1 MNQSGKSPV
10 LDLVNFMRW
19 RSRFQSAIC
28 GVNQLNGIH
37 ESATKLVNNQQL
49 SPHKKITTTLTILS
63 TQM

>member
-1 MNQSGKSPV
+1 MSQSGKSSIF
-10 LDLVNFMRW
+10 DLVNFLSW

-28 GVNQLNGIH
+28 TVNQLNGIH
-37 ESATKLVNNQQL
+37 ESATKLVTNQQL